1 MADHSSRAHAVIT
14 ASGSGRW
21 IACPPS
27 VKLEQLFPDTTSE
40 AAKEG
45 TLAHEMCEIKAR
57 ARLFRRSDAGY
68 MAKNVATR
76 ELNKLR
82 KDPLFDDEMEG
93 HSDDYAAEL
102 DLLALGFEEKP
113 HIYLETKLDLSDWI
127 PEGYGTADCIMVGGD
142 RILVADFKYGKGVRV
157 EAEGNT
163 QMQLYALG
171 AWKKFS
177 LVYDIK
183 RVMMVI
189 LQPRLSA
196 NPSVWET
203 SIEDLIHFGEYAK
216 ERAQLAAE
224 GLGDYNPGED
234 QCRFCRARQRCRAR
248 ADYDIQLA
256 FGGVIGKLPPLITNE
271 EVGEYLAKGEDVAKW
286 LKDLQD
292 YALGACLAG
301 DEIPGYKAVEGRGS
315 RDWTDQEAAFKALQ
329 ASGVPESVL
338 YERKALTLA
347 ALEKVVGKKAFGE
360 VVGSFIEKKPGK
372 PALVKASDKRP
383 AITNVPSV
391 EEAFE
396 DLINLAELRLP

>member
-177 LVYDIK
+177 LVYDIR

-189 LQPRLSA
+189 LQPRLSV
-196 NPSVWET
+196 NPSVWE
-203 SIEDLIHFGEYAK
+203 IDLEDLIRFGEYAK

-329 ASGVPESVL
+329 ASGVPESMM

>member
-40 AAKEG
+40 AAREG
-45 TLAHEMCEIKAR
+45 TLAHEICEIKAR
-57 ARLFRRSDAGY
+57 VKLFQKSDAGY

-189 LQPRLSA
+189 LQPRLTA
-196 NPSVWET
+196 NPSVWEI

-216 ERAQLAAE
+216 ERAQLAADGAGE
-224 GLGDYNPGED
+224 YSPGEE
-234 QCRFCRARQRCRAR
+234 QCRFCRARQQCRAR
-248 ADYDIQLA
+248 ADYNIQLA

-347 ALEKVVGKKAFGE
+347 SLEKVVGKKAFGE